1 MCVYVYCVLQNVCV
15 YMLTNYLLY
24 LSKRNNMQSN
34 FTKINIFCKPLKEV
48 FVYSLTININTII
61 KKDFSQNT
69 NL

>member
-1 MCVYVYCVLQNVCV
+1 MYIVCYRMCV

-34 FTKINIFCKPLKEV
+34 FTKINIFCKPLKEI
-48 FVYSLTININTII
+48 FGYSLTININTII
-61 KKDFSQNT
+61 KIDFSQNT